1 MRRRLTGLWR
11 HADFLKLWAGQ
22 TVSLLGSRVTMLALP
37 LTAVSVLEATPG
49 QMGILEVTGA
59 LPALLLGLF
68 TGAWVDRHRR
78 RPILLA
84 ADVGRAALLA
94 CIPIAAIGGILRIE
108 HLYSL
113 TFLLSTVGLLSGV
126 AHGPFLLSLLGRDQ
140 VVEGNSKLR
149 ISRSVAEVFGPGLAG
164 GLIQAITAP
173 IAIAVDAGSRLVS
186 AAFLWLIRTPEP
198 PPQHTEQRQDVWH
211 EIGEGL
217 RLVTRD
223 SSLRAIA
230 GCIGSLNLFNS
241 TLETVWLLYL
251 TRNLGIAPGLLGLIS
266 ACGGAGFLIGA
277 LLPVRAARRF
287 GLGPAIIGGIL
298 LAALSDLLTPLAGG
312 PIVAI
317 MAILV
322 TSQFLFGLG
331 LTVFD
336 VGQTSLRQIATPD
349 HLQGRVNAT
358 MHVVGIGVAPLGGL
372 LGGALGETIGPRATL
387 FAAALGEIL
396 SVTWLLLS
404 PLRSLRQP
412 LAEEAGPLP
421 STTP

>member
-1 MRRRLTGLWR
+1 MRRRWTGLWH

-22 TVSLLGSRVTMLALP
+22 TLSLLGSRVTMLALP
-37 LTAVSVLEATPG
+37 LTAVSILEATPG
-49 QMGILEVTGA
+49 QMGILEAAGA

-94 CIPIAAIGGILRIE
+94 CIPIAAIGGVLRLE
-108 HLYSL
+108 HLYGL
-113 TFLLSTVGLLSGV
+113 TFLLSTLGLLSGV
-126 AHGPFLLSLLGRDQ
+126 AHGPFLLSLIGRER

-149 ISRSVAEVFGPGLAG
+149 ISRSAAEILGPGLAG

-173 IAIAVDAGSRLVS
+173 IAIAIDAGSRLAS
-186 AAFLWLIRTPEP
+186 AAFLWWIRTPEP
-198 PPQHTEQRQDVWH
+198 APQQTEQRQDVWR

-217 RLVTRD
+217 RVVTGD
-223 SSLRAIA
+223 PSLRAIA
-230 GCIGSLNLFNS
+230 GCIGALNLFNS
-241 TLETVWLLYL
+241 ALETVWLLYV
-251 TRNLGIAPGLLGLIS
+251 TRTLGIAPGLLGLIS

-277 LLPVRAARRF
+277 LLPDKAARRF
-287 GLGPAIIGGIL
+287 GLGPAIIGGVL

-317 MAILV
+317 AAILI

-336 VGQTSLRQIATPD
+336 VGQLSLRQIATPD
-349 HLQGRVNAT
+349 RLQGRVNAT
-358 MHVVGIGVAPLGGL
+358 ISVIGIGMVPLGGL
-372 LGGALGETIGPRATL
+372 LGGVLGETIGPRATL
-387 FAAALGEIL
+387 FAASLGEAL

-412 LAEEAGPLP
+412 LAEEASPPP
-421 STTP
+421 SAAP

>member
-1 MRRRLTGLWR
+1 MRRRSTGLWH

-22 TVSLLGSRVTMLALP
+22 TISLLGSRVTLLALP
-37 LTAVSVLEATPG
+37 LTAVSILEATPG
-49 QMGILEVTGA
+49 QMGILEAAGA

-94 CIPIAAIGGILRIE
+94 CIPIAAIGGVLRLE
-108 HLYSL
+108 HLYGL
-113 TFLLSTVGLLSGV
+113 TFLLSTLGLLSGV
-126 AHGPFLLSLLGRDQ
+126 AHAPFLLSLIGRER

-149 ISRSVAEVFGPGLAG
+149 ISRSVAEIFGPGLAG
-164 GLIQAITAP
+164 GLIQAISAP
-173 IAIAVDAGSRLVS
+173 IAIAIDAGSRLVS
-186 AAFLWLIRTPEP
+186 AACLWLIRTPEP
-198 PPQHTEQRQDVWH
+198 PPPQTKQRQDVWR

-217 RLVTRD
+217 RLVIGD
-223 SSLRAIA
+223 PVLRAVA

-241 TLETVWLLYL
+241 ALEAVWLLYV

-277 LLPVRAARRF
+277 LLPDKAARRF
-287 GLGPAIIGGIL
+287 GLGPAIIGGVL

-317 MAILV
+317 AAILV

-336 VGQTSLRQIATPD
+336 VGQLSLRQIDTPD

-358 MHVVGIGVAPLGGL
+358 VSVIGIGMVPLGGL
-372 LGGALGETIGPRATL
+372 LGGVLGETIGPRATL
-387 FAAALGEIL
+387 LAAALGEAL

-412 LAEEAGPLP
+412 LAEEADPPP
-421 STTP
+421 SAAP